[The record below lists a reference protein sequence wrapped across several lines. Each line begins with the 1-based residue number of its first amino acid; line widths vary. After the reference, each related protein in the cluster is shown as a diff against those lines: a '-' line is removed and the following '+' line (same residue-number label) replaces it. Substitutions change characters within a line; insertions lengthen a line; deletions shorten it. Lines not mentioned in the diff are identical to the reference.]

1 MELGSAMTVV
11 MATRLALPVST
22 TRKLT
27 WHTSSPFLF
36 ASKNQL
42 SFEHSPLKSSQRRK
56 CANTFAECIVGATVG
71 VGLCNGDWR
80 SINWRM
86 VAWCYL
92 GWFIT
97 LPVTGIISGCLM
109 GIIINAPQWGNALN
123 DAPRLVAAKVAAKV
137 VERMF

>member
-1 MELGSAMTVV
+1 MTIV

-22 TRKLT
+22 T
-27 WHTSSPFLF
+27 
-36 ASKNQL
+36 Q
-42 SFEHSPLKSSQRRK
+42 
-56 CANTFAECIVGATVG
+56 CIVGATVG

-86 VAWCYL
+86 VAWCYM

-97 LPVTGIISGCLM
+97 LPVTGIVSGCLM

-123 DAPRLVAAKVAAKV
+123 DAPKLVTSKVTAKI

>member
-1 MELGSAMTVV
+1 MTVV

-27 WHTSSPFLF
+27 WHTSSSFLF
-36 ASKNQL
+36 ASQKPTPL
-42 SFEHSPLKSSQRRK
+42 PPLKSSQSRK
-56 CANTFAECIVGATVG
+56 SANTFAECIVGATVG